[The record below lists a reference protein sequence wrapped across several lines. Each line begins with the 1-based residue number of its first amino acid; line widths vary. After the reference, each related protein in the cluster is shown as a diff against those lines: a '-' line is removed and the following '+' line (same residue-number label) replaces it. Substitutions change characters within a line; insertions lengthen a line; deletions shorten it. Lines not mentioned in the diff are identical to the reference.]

1 MADTIANITDRHL
14 GLASAPGEVTVS
26 AIDFSADWLQ
36 RRDLLQKSELL
47 FVISKTVEQ
56 LRTKVQEIF
65 KYMLQI
71 YY

>member
-1 MADTIANITDRHL
+1 MANITDGHL
-14 GLASAPGEVTVS
+14 GSASAPGEVTIS

-36 RRDLLQKSELL
+36 SRDLLLKSELL

-56 LRTKVQEIF
+56 LHTKKQEIF
-65 KYMLQI
+65 KYTLQI